1 MFCILY
7 DVTIF
12 ITDGSGYSYYGQ
24 SCGDR
29 GLFSC
34 QDVDEY
40 VYGESNDCV
49 SFDQVCDGIVQCPSE
64 RDEFNCTY
72 QTSESKNK
80 NMS

>member
-1 MFCILY
+1 MNIENTTF
-7 DVTIF
+7 F
-12 ITDGSGYSYYGQ
+12 IWNFFYNVKIIDDGSSGDYYYV

-34 QDVDEY
+34 QEDDDY

-49 SFDQVCDGIVQCPSE
+49 NLDQVCDGIVQCPSE

-72 QTSESKNK
+72 QTS
-80 NMS
+80 